1 MILLVLSMTLLTLTG
16 STTMLLDLSSFVLP
30 PRTPFIRTPKMLL
43 LLLLPL
49 LPPLYRNPLLRP
61 DRSVGV
67 HVVRCERLDGDG
79 KSLALSRVAGRWVPV
94 SRAHH
99 HGSHVA
105 QVFRV
110 EGHFLGEGECY
121 A

>member
-1 MILLVLSMTLLTLTG
+1 MFYTDNNILLL
-16 STTMLLDLSSFVLP
+16 
-30 PRTPFIRTPKMLL
+30 I
-43 LLLLPL
+43 
-49 LPPLYRNPLLRP
+49 YRNALLRP
-61 DRSVGV
+61 DRGVGV
-67 HVVRCERLDGDG
+67 HVVRRERLDGDG

-110 EGHFLGEGECY
+110 EGPFLGKGERYFYEYCCRRVT
-121 A
+121 